1 MKKKREDE
9 MQIFCFKSVDL
20 KTIIYQVEK
29 KNRNPNRSRMY
40 IFHTLFIGVLSL

>member
-29 KNRNPNRSRMY
+29 KIEIQIDQECIS
-40 IFHTLFIGVLSL
+40 FTLYLSAY